1 MKSIEPNYPYG
12 PAALLGRERGRTP
25 AALLL
30 LLALAL
36 ALLPLAR
43 AAAQEGQNDFD
54 RLERAAALI
63 REGQLGR
70 AEAELAAVLRRRPD
84 DANALNFLGVIRA
97 SQKRPAEA
105 EQLFLRALKRSPTL
119 VGAYLNLGRL
129 YLEGRNQERAL
140 WAFTE
145 ADKLAPG
152 REEILFNVAAIH
164 VGRREFERALAAL
177 EKIPR
182 DALGVEDLR
191 LILASY
197 LGLRRNEQAVAVAA
211 ALKRP
216 GALPPEDAA
225 AFAALFAEHG
235 LLDQAV
241 GILEAA
247 RQSSPNSYLLL
258 YGLGASYA
266 QLRDWARAEEF
277 LSAALA
283 ARPDD
288 VAALGALAR
297 VARARGEMEKALS
310 YLIRARKLAPASQ
323 EVLYDFGV
331 TALHLKLIL
340 DALPAF
346 EELQRRRP
354 DHPPYIYMLAAAR
367 LHKGEKGMA
376 ETLLRRYV
384 GLRPADAAGHY
395 LLGVALN
402 SLNRF
407 AEARAAF
414 ERSLALGPNAEAEY
428 MLGLISNNEGDSA
441 GAVRWLERAL
451 KADPAHAAALGE
463 LGVAH
468 ARQNNYEAARASLE
482 RAVELNP
489 KDLRAAHQLGL
500 VYAKLGERERAGRM
514 FALADELRK
523 ERRQQETVIMKLV
536 EPPPQ

>member
-1 MKSIEPNYPYG
+1 MMRSYCSI
-12 PAALLGRERGRTP
+12 LMLS
-25 AALLL
+25 
-30 LLALAL
+30 L
-36 ALLPLAR
+36 ALL
-43 AAAQEGQNDFD
+43 AAAPSAAQGQNDFD
-54 RLERAAALI
+54 RLERAVALI
-63 REGQLGR
+63 REGQLSR

-97 SQKRPAEA
+97 SQKRTNDA
-105 EQLFLRALKRSPTL
+105 EQLFLRALKSSPTL

-129 YLEGRNQERAL
+129 YLEGGNHARAL

-152 REEILFNVAAIH
+152 REEILLNLAAIH
-164 VGRREFERALAAL
+164 VERREFEPALSAL
-177 EKIPR
+177 GKIPR
-182 DALGVEDLR
+182 GALGVEGFR
-191 LILASY
+191 LTLISY
-197 LGLRRNEQAVAVAA
+197 LGLRRNEEAVALAA
-211 ALKRP
+211 ALKQP
-216 GALPPEDAA
+216 GALPPEEAA
-225 AFAALFAEHG
+225 LFAALFASHG
-235 LLDQAV
+235 LLEQAV
-241 GILEAA
+241 AILEAA
-247 RQSSPNSYLLL
+247 RANWPNSYPVL

-277 LSAALA
+277 LTAALA

-288 VAALGALAR
+288 VATLGALAR

-310 YLIRARKLAPASQ
+310 LLMRARKLAPASQ

-331 TALHLKLIL
+331 TALHMSLIL

-367 LHKGEKGMA
+367 LHKGEKGAA

-384 GLRPADAAGHY
+384 ELRPADAAGHH

-414 ERSLALGPNAEAEY
+414 ERSLSLGPNPESEY
-428 MLGLISNNEGDSA
+428 MLGLISNNEGDAA
-441 GAVRWLERAL
+441 GAIRRLESTLKAEPNHAGARAELGIAYAKQNDYERARAELERAF
-451 KADPAHAAALGE
+451 
-463 LGVAH
+463 
-468 ARQNNYEAARASLE
+468 
-482 RAVELNP
+482 ELNP
-489 KDLRAAHQLGL
+489 KDLRAVHQLGL
-500 VYAKLGERERAGRM
+500 VYAKLNDRERAQKM

-523 ERRQQETVIMKLV
+523 ERRQQETVILKLV
-536 EPPPQ
+536 EPPQ

>member
-1 MKSIEPNYPYG
+1 MTRLMMRSYCLTCLDGGLVRKL
-12 PAALLGRERGRTP
+12 AALHLFLLSLVLFN
-25 AALLL
+25 AA
-30 LLALAL
+30 
-36 ALLPLAR
+36 PVV
-43 AAAQEGQNDFD
+43 AQSQNEFD
-54 RLERAAALI
+54 RLERAVALI
-63 REGQLGR
+63 REGKLPQ
-70 AEAELAAVLRRRPD
+70 AEAELAAVLRRQPD

-97 SQKRPAEA
+97 SQKYTKEA
-105 EQLFLRALKRSPTL
+105 EQLFLRALKSSPTL

-129 YLEGRNQERAL
+129 YLDGRNQERAL

-152 REEILFNVAAIH
+152 REEILFNLAAIH
-164 VGRREFERALAAL
+164 AERREFERALEAL

-182 DALGVEDLR
+182 DRLGVEDVR
-191 LILASY
+191 LMLASY
-197 LGLRRNEQAVAVAA
+197 LGLRRNEEAVALAA

-216 GALPPEDAA
+216 GALPPEEAA
-225 AFAALFAEHG
+225 NFAALFAAHG

-241 GILEAA
+241 AILEAA
-247 RQSSPNSYLLL
+247 RTSWPNSYPVL
-258 YGLGASYA
+258 YGLGASHA

-277 LSAALA
+277 LTAALA

-288 VAALGALAR
+288 VPTLVALAR

-310 YLIRARKLAPASQ
+310 MLIRARKLAPASS
-323 EVLYDFGV
+323 EALYDFGV
-331 TALHLKLIL
+331 TALHMNLIL

-346 EELQRRRP
+346 EELQRKRP
-354 DHPPYIYMLAAAR
+354 DHPPYLYMLAAAR
-367 LHKGEKGMA
+367 LLKGEKGAA

-384 GLRPADAAGHY
+384 ELRPRDAAGHH

-414 ERSLALGPNAEAEY
+414 ERGLALGPNPESEY
-428 MLGLISNNEGDSA
+428 MLGLISNNEGDAA

-451 KADPAHAAALGE
+451 GSEPNHAGAHAE
-463 LGVAH
+463 LGIAYVK
-468 ARQNNYEAARASLE
+468 QNNYERARAELE

-489 KDLRAAHQLGL
+489 KDLRAVHQLGL
-500 VYAKLGERERAGRM
+500 VYAKLGERERAQKM

-536 EPPPQ
+536 EPPQ